1 MKNKNIGKI
10 LCCLIPVI
18 VGTCLSV
25 KDYTEIQNHP
35 EWSVSLSVVWIKFG
49 IGLVIS
55 IILLL
60 FVFKQKN

>member
-1 MKNKNIGKI
+1 MQGRNIVKAI
-10 LCCLIPVI
+10 CCLIPVI
-18 VGTCLSV
+18 VGTYISV
-25 KDYTEIQNHP
+25 KDYIELQNHP
-35 EWSVSLSVVWIKFG
+35 EWSVSPSVIWIKFG

>member
-1 MKNKNIGKI
+1 MQGRNIVKAI
-10 LCCLIPVI
+10 CCLIPVI
-18 VGTCLSV
+18 VGTYLSV
-25 KDYTEIQNHP
+25 KDYIALQNHP
-35 EWSVSLSVVWIKFG
+35 EWSVSPSVIWIKFG

>member
-1 MKNKNIGKI
+1 MKDRSIVKV

-18 VGTCLSV
+18 VGTYLSV
-25 KDYTEIQNHP
+25 KDYVELQNHP
-35 EWSVSLSVVWIKFG
+35 EWSVSPSVIWIKFG